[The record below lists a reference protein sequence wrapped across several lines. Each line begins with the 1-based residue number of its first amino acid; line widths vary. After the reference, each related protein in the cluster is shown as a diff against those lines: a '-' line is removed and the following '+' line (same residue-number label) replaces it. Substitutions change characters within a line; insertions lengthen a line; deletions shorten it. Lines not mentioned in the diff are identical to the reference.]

1 MKKIILILFFILVFL
16 TGFFPV
22 KDTDFGWHYRCG
34 KEFLTTGSLCMK
46 NNFSYFL
53 PNYQAYYSGHL
64 YDIIISFIYDH
75 WGFLGISFVGSIVFT
90 LAALVFIK
98 LINNIKLSSV
108 TYFISFALSYSILKL
123 GFRPQ
128 IITYLFLLI
137 LLLLLKLKNKKLFSF
152 IPILFLFWVNL
163 HIGFFIGLFV
173 LTCFVFYIDKDI
185 KLSQKLLTIF
195 ISFLTTL
202 INPFGINVY
211 REIFNHLTSPLG
223 LMIAEWVRPSPFHLF
238 FIISFTI
245 IGLIINIKQKP
256 INFFYILLLI
266 FFSFLSLNARR
277 NLPFF
282 YPVFF
287 YVIQDSLGNLKNL
300 EWFNYE
306 IFTPILFSTIIF
318 ILLIHV
324 PKTIIF
330 DTSWTEYCQKG
341 QTVYPCQAIKDY
353 PQLSG
358 NIYAMYEWG
367 GFLIW
372 QKPNVKVFVDGRM
385 PAWKDENGKSP
396 YQVFLDIIQTQS
408 GWNEKLNKWKTN
420 YLLIS
425 TGSFLDLL
433 LQKES
438 IKYLWQ
444 KVYRDDITTIYK
456 NKN

>member
-330 DTSWTEYCQKG
+330 DTS
-341 QTVYPCQAIKDY
+341 
-353 PQLSG
+353 
-358 NIYAMYEWG
+358 
-367 GFLIW
+367 LIA
-372 QKPNVKVFVDGRM
+372 PF
-385 PAWKDENGKSP
+385 
-396 YQVFLDIIQTQS
+396 I
-408 GWNEKLNKWKTN
+408 
-420 YLLIS
+420 
-425 TGSFLDLL
+425 
-433 LQKES
+433 
-438 IKYLWQ
+438 
-444 KVYRDDITTIYK
+444 
-456 NKN
+456 